1 MAPTPDT
8 AIFREIKNEIG
19 RQLPGPLYRQIA
31 EKLAERIE
39 RGELIA
45 GQPLPRQR
53 AFGKLLGVG
62 EVTVRRALK
71 HLESRGMVI
80 ARPGSGTAVADTP
93 APGSQ
98 GHRRRVASRGS
109 GRRLRLGVVSLG
121 STDGYPFIQPLIQTL
136 NQLGRDPR
144 RSSRGVVWSQH
155 FLPTR
160 PAEHPSTEAF
170 LRDALPLGELD
181 GLAMMSP
188 ASVPLIA
195 LCQECRTP
203 YVLAFNELADG
214 HSPCVVVDYG
224 SALLDAVTRQHE
236 NGARRFA
243 LMTSQR
249 DRFST
254 GRLAEAFRV
263 ALQANGLDPDAAPVV
278 AAGYH
283 AQHGT
288 AATQQLFAEGFTPD
302 SIFYASTPQALGGR
316 EALVDAGLE
325 LGRDVQV
332 TAIADRPDTALPFH
346 WMVLPLEALAC
357 GLFEALTGPIQPAT
371 AGPRLV
377 TVRCRYVHTDE
388 QVSK

>member
-283 AQHGT
+283 AQHGG
-288 AATQQLFAEGFTPD
+288 AATQKLLGDRYRPD
-302 SIFYASTPQALGGR
+302 SMFYASVSQALGGQQ
-316 EALVDAGLE
+316 ALVEAGLE
-325 LGRDVQV
+325 VGRDVRI
-332 TAIADRPDTALPFH
+332 TTISDRPDAAQPFD
-346 WMVLPLEALAC
+346 WMVLPIDLLARSIVD
-357 GLFEALTGPIQPAT
+357 AMPDRAAPA
-371 AGPRLV
+371 AEGPRLV
-377 TVRCRYVHTDE
+377 AVACRYVARGESFDG
-388 QVSK
+388 